1 MKHKTETA
9 ETIQQREIVALDRQ
23 GHNNN
28 DNRRHKMQHSWRCT
42 FFFATLKCPP
52 LKKKQKKTVRTI
64 DHMTPPPPCFLHLWI
79 EPVIPLLLRS
89 PLTDSLQDKLQMLT
103 LTYFFLLLFRRDCP
117 SAHWYYKR
125 GPAVLVWIMISLS
138 LSLTHCIMAAE

>member
-52 LKKKQKKTVRTI
+52 LKKNKKKTVRTI
-64 DHMTPPPPCFLHLWI
+64 DHMTPPPCFLHLWI